1 MAESLFA
8 EASQRLDADLHHIS
22 ISEDATER
30 LKFPKSSLQVSI
42 PVRMDNGSLQVFQGY
57 RVRYDDTRGPTKGG
71 IRYHPSVSL
80 DEVKSLAFW
89 MTFKCAA
96 LDLPFGGAKG
106 GITIDPKQLSKL
118 ELERLSR
125 GYIDAIADFIGP
137 DVDIAAPDVQTNS
150 MIMGM
155 HWNFYG
161 RRR

>member
-1 MAESLFA
+1 M
-8 EASQRLDADLHHIS
+8 RLPTVGYAN
-22 ISEDATER
+22 ER

-71 IRYHPSVSL
+71 IRYHPNVTL

-125 GYIDAIADFIGP
+125 SYTALSSYVEYTIFIERLTQQRLA
-137 DVDIAAPDVQTNS
+137 VL
-150 MIMGM
+150 
-155 HWNFYG
+155 HE
-161 RRR
+161 